1 MKNTVIVGLG
11 NLLLKDDGVGVH
23 AIRALEQEALP
34 PTVELVD
41 GGTSTLSLL
50 TYFVGCPKIIIID
63 ALQAGLPP
71 GTIYRLTPEDIP
83 RYRAEHLSIHD
94 VQILDVVKM
103 AALLGDMPEVVIL
116 GIEPQE
122 IASGLELTPVI
133 AEKIPSLVQSVINEL
148 HT

>member
-1 MKNTVIVGLG
+1 VRDTIVVGLG

-23 AIRALEQEALP
+23 TIQALEKEALP

-41 GGTSTLSLL
+41 GGTSTLNLL
-50 TYFVGCPKIIIID
+50 SYFMGCPKIIIID

-103 AALLGDMPEVVIL
+103 AALLGGQPEVVIL
-116 GIEPQE
+116 GIEPLE

-133 AEKIPSLVQSVINEL
+133 EERIPALVQSVIREL
-148 HT
+148 SA